1 MIVNLAFGLS
11 LAAIGLAVALA
22 FGLGTRETAG
32 REVETVIAKLRG
44 GSGSASNESEQ
55 VQL

>member
-22 FGLGTRETAG
+22 FGLGTRETAD

-44 GSGSASNESEQ
+44 GSGSASNESE
-55 VQL
+55 